1 MNMNKPKNLLILL
14 LTMLFSLQSN
24 AVGIKE
30 ATWYLTVDVNQVV
43 NNELFKHLHSHP
55 NEMSLNIEKIPKE
68 IDTITMYGDS
78 RGSDDATAVL
88 KGDFSQFSVYDFA
101 LNFIYHKKDNAA
113 KLATESTIRYASQ
126 DILVLEV
133 KDENKSDDDRR
144 NKEIYFSAIN
154 DEISVVSLN
163 LNEVKNWIDN
173 VYSPIDINNG
183 SIFSVLVNVRSALA
197 HMGMN
202 LEKNSHMMHSEIFKK
217 VTEVSASVTEA
228 NDDIVI
234 EVALTAADSATATQ
248 IEQVI
253 SGLIAMNNLSGANDD
268 NQLHAIFMQ
277 NLTITKDDN
286 AIMISTFA
294 PIDELKNIDVHKHMK
309 HDNTVK
315 VEVNVGL

>member
-1 MNMNKPKNLLILL
+1 
-14 LTMLFSLQSN
+14 
-24 AVGIKE
+24 
-30 ATWYLTVDVNQVV
+30 
-43 NNELFKHLHSHP
+43 
-55 NEMSLNIEKIPKE
+55 MSFDIENIPKE

-88 KGDFSQFSVYDFA
+88 RGNFSQFSVYDFA
-101 LNFIYHKKDNAA
+101 LNFIYNKKDNAA
-113 KLATESTIRYASQ
+113 KLLTESTIRYAAQ

-133 KDENKSDDDRR
+133 KDENKSDHEAR
-144 NKEIYFSAIN
+144 NKEVYFSTIN
-154 DEISVVSLN
+154 DEVSVVSLN

-183 SIFSVLVNVRSALA
+183 SIFSVSVNVKSALA

-234 EVALTAADSATATQ
+234 EVALTATDAATATQ

-277 NLTITKDDN
+277 NLTIAKDDN
-286 AIMISTFA
+286 TIMISTFA